1 MEDAKL
7 GALLRLFGKDLL
19 VALPL
24 FQLATVLIQSGCQ
37 WAQVQVA
44 SRLVYMWYRLEVLM
58 RVRLGCLSLHERT
71 SLCGGRRA
79 DGIAAGCRGAEE
91 GCCTCTQD

>member
-1 MEDAKL
+1 MEDAKH

-24 FQLATVLIQSGCQ
+24 FQLATVLIESGCQ

-44 SRLVYMWYRLEVLM
+44 SRLVYMWYRL
-58 RVRLGCLSLHERT
+58 
-71 SLCGGRRA
+71 GGVDA
-79 DGIAAGCRGAEE
+79 CAFGLLVSA
-91 GCCTCTQD
+91 